1 MCQISLKPM
10 VKHIFRQG
18 GFTLIE
24 LLTVMVVIAI
34 LARIVSVSVV
44 GTGQA
49 GKEAPPRVPDLS
61 RRGCL
66 CGKVLN
72 LTQMILG

>member
-1 MCQISLKPM
+1 M

-18 GFTLIE
+18 GFTLME
-24 LLTVMVVIAI
+24 LLTVMAFIAI
-34 LARIVSVSVV
+34 LARIASVSVV

-49 GKEAPPRVPDLS
+49 GKEAPWRVPDLS

-66 CGKVLN
+66 CGKVLLN